1 MILQIR
7 QFESQKEDSDPEHVV
22 ECDRYT
28 IQQFDEALRGVVSGV
43 NARYF
48 WKSGD
53 PDQKISR
60 ELILFSKDRVSQQIF
75 LMNAVVYVMNN
86 EGKTIDTIYAI

>member
-1 MILQIR
+1 MILKIR
-7 QFESQKEDSDPEHVV
+7 QFESTKEDPAPEHVV

-28 IQQFDEALRGVVSGV
+28 IQQFDEALGVGV

-60 ELILFSKDRVSQQIF
+60 ELILFSEDRVSQQIF